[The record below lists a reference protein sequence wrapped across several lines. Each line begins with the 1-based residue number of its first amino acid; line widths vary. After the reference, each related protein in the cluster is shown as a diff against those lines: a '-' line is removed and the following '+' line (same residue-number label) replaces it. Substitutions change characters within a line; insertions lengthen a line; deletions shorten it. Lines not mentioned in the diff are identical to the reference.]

1 MSGATTQHLSLNKIT
16 LDNQI
21 RSGELDEQELIGL
34 AITIREVG
42 QLVPIL
48 VRPAGDKYMIVDGHR
63 RYMAM
68 LKLKRDSIEAI
79 VDRELSEGEALHR
92 QWISNCQRSEIVQI
106 DRARSIQRII
116 ELTGWSPTK
125 TAKRLGVTAA
135 AVSRSLSML
144 KLPEPIIAK
153 VEEGRLAP
161 STAAELV
168 KIDNPATQ
176 AALAEAAV
184 NGELTRD
191 AVSAEVRRQ
200 KNRQKKSEKTPSQL
214 KRATIQL
221 ADGDSVTVTGES
233 LTLERIVDV
242 LEEARSKAKKAWSRG
257 LEARAWLRMARED
270 ATANSKTAGGQPAKS
285 AWDAVGPPLL
295 SQEM

>member
-1 MSGATTQHLSLNKIT
+1 MSGATIHLSLDKIKC
-16 LDNQI
+16 DNQI

-34 AITIREVG
+34 AITIRECG
-42 QLVPIL
+42 QMVPIR
-48 VRPAGDKYMIVDGHR
+48 VRPDGDKYLIVDGHR

-68 LKLKRDSIEAI
+68 LRLNRDSIEAI

-92 QWISNCQRSEIVQI
+92 QWISNCQRSEILQI

-116 ELTGWSPTK
+116 ELTGWSPTE
-125 TAKRLGVTAA
+125 TAKHLGITGA
-135 AVSRSLSML
+135 AVSRALSML

-176 AALAEAAV
+176 AALADDAV
-184 NGELTRD
+184 NGLTRD

-200 KNRQKKSEKTPSQL
+200 KNRHEKSEKTPSQL

-221 ADGDSVTVTGES
+221 ADGHSVTVTGES

-242 LEEARSKAKKAWSRG
+242 LEEARSKAKKAWSHG
-257 LEARAWLRMARED
+257 LEAKAWLRMARED
-270 ATANSKTAGGQPAKS
+270 AKANSETTGGKPAKS
-285 AWDAVGPPLL
+285 A
-295 SQEM
+295 